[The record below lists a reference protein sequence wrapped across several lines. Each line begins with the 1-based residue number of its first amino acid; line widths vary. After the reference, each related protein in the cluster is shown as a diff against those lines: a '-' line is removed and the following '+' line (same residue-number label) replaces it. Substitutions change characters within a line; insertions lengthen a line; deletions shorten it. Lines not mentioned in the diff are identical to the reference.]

1 MDHVSRQMNQ
11 RAVFVAVAGAIV
23 GVLSQASLI
32 DSFRPSKP
40 NAAHH
45 QAKSYYAGDAGR
57 SCAAAHGFE
66 RRCRADLLNLSL
78 ASGDR
83 ESGANP
89 D

>member
-1 MDHVSRQMNQ
+1 MDHVSRYMNQ
-11 RAVFVAVAGAIV
+11 RAVFVAVAGAV
-23 GVLSQASLI
+23 LGLLSQASLT
-32 DSFRPSKP
+32 DSIQPSKP
-40 NAAHH
+40 SAAHH

-66 RRCRADLLNLSL
+66 QRCRTGALKLSL
-78 ASGDR
+78 ASAGR